1 LGELVDEVTELLQRL
16 IRNGCVND
24 GSEDSGQEAR
34 NAATLRDYL
43 EGCGCD
49 IATFEPLP
57 GRESLVARVPG
68 SDPEAPSLMLMGHT
82 DVVPANPDDWER
94 DPFGGELVDG
104 VVWGRGAVDMLNL
117 TSSMA
122 VAFRQLADDP
132 SFDPRGDLVYF
143 AVADEEA
150 GGTWGA
156 EWMVNNEPDAVRVDY
171 VLTEFGGVR
180 VPLAEDDHPILPLT
194 VAEKGAFWGRMTV
207 RGTAGHGSMP
217 FRRDNALVT
226 AAEVVRRI
234 AEHRPRAQIGEVWR
248 RFVEDSGLPDEL
260 RERILDPERVEEVI
274 EQIPDDTLARF
285 LHAAT
290 HTTLTPT
297 MMEAGVKTNVICD
310 TAVIDF
316 DCRSLPGQTE
326 EDVLAVMRDALGDL
340 ADGTE
345 ITFERGDEANSS
357 PIDTPLWDILQ
368 RHAEDIVPGARN
380 VPALLFGGTDS
391 RHLRKLGATC
401 YGYGA
406 YSDAV
411 DFSTFAGM
419 FHGPNERIDQESLR
433 RSTELWIATARDL
446 LG

>member
-1 LGELVDEVTELLQRL
+1 
-16 IRNGCVND
+16 
-24 GSEDSGQEAR
+24 
-34 NAATLRDYL
+34 
-43 EGCGCD
+43 
-49 IATFEPLP
+49 
-57 GRESLVARVPG
+57 
-68 SDPEAPSLMLMGHT
+68 
-82 DVVPANPDDWER
+82 
-94 DPFGGELVDG
+94 
-104 VVWGRGAVDMLNL
+104 
-117 TSSMA
+117 
-122 VAFRQLADDP
+122 
-132 SFDPRGDLVYF
+132 
-143 AVADEEA
+143 
-150 GGTWGA
+150 
-156 EWMVNNEPDAVRVDY
+156 
-171 VLTEFGGVR
+171 
-180 VPLAEDDHPILPLT
+180 
-194 VAEKGAFWGRMTV
+194 
-207 RGTAGHGSMP
+207 
-217 FRRDNALVT
+217 
-226 AAEVVRRI
+226 
-234 AEHRPRAQIGEVWR
+234 
-248 RFVEDSGLPDEL
+248 LPDEL